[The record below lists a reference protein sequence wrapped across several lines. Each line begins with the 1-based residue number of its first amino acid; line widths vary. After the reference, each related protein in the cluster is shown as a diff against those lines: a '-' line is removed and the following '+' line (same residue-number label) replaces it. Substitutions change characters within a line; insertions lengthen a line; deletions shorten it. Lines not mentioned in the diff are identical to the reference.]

1 MYVLLLS
8 RHSYNIVF
16 FYQILLNITDIDS
29 HMTNRKIFD
38 LSVQSSI
45 FFFFWFCRMY
55 HLLNVF
61 LSRINMVLFQGFFLW
76 ANGFLHH
83 KLTKKC
89 DSHFSVDL
97 KQILFLKLMVLKS
110 CLASAVIEVSFNLT
124 FSILSSIRISFFL
137 LSACT
142 ITLLLAQITFSKNS
156 KIGNRKYD
164 FASNPTRFS
173 YISTFIRINILSWF
187 HSSKQA
193 FN

>member
-1 MYVLLLS
+1 MYGILLS

-29 HMTNRKIFD
+29 HMTNRNIFD

-45 FFFFWFCRMY
+45 FFFFFFFWFCRMY

-97 KQILFLKLMVLKS
+97 KQISEINGIKIM
-110 CLASAVIEVSFNLT
+110 
-124 FSILSSIRISFFL
+124 
-137 LSACT
+137 
-142 ITLLLAQITFSKNS
+142 LLL
-156 KIGNRKYD
+156 KYHLIKLLV
-164 FASNPTRFS
+164 FYLVSGYLFFYYQHAPLH
-173 YISTFIRINILSWF
+173 YCL
-187 HSSKQA
+187 HK
-193 FN
+193 